1 MRQLII
7 AFSLLVAC
15 VTIGHPAAQAPTA
28 TALLDRYA
36 HGEFDAVANELADI
50 KDFSDILKELQH
62 GGQGWIDAGGP
73 AQRERRELVA
83 ATFAME
89 AARAGEWENW
99 KLVQHINLN
108 PPFGS
113 PNMGASTI
121 AHQRESYQPEDP
133 IFWRPPA
140 LLLEWGCALFRKDE
154 APRPIERWWQLAAL
168 GVAERAEDFEFLVG
182 SPFEARGNPKDEMEH
197 LKHVAARFPN
207 ERRFALAQGIA
218 LEWRSWP
225 EHPKGSARRGSGVT
239 EAQQVF
245 ESLQSDDVVGAEA
258 TMRLGVLRYREGATD
273 EALKLFDKV
282 EDVTRDR
289 YVIYLARYFRG
300 EALER
305 KSLLPDA
312 ERAYRSAFDTIPGA
326 QSATMA
332 LSHLLFTR
340 GAHQDAAAIV
350 NASLAM
356 RPQPADPWRG
366 WADADDRFWP
376 ELITRLRAEIKK

>member
-1 MRQLII
+1 
-7 AFSLLVAC
+7 
-15 VTIGHPAAQAPTA
+15 
-28 TALLDRYA
+28 
-36 HGEFDAVANELADI
+36 
-50 KDFSDILKELQH
+50 
-62 GGQGWIDAGGP
+62 
-73 AQRERRELVA
+73 
-83 ATFAME
+83 
-89 AARAGEWENW
+89 
-99 KLVQHINLN
+99 
-108 PPFGS
+108 
-113 PNMGASTI
+113 MGASTVVVQ
-121 AHQRESYQPEDP
+121 HESFQPPDP

-140 LLLEWGCALFRKDE
+140 QLLEWGCALFRKDE

-197 LKHVAARFPN
+197 LNHVAARFPN

-225 EHPKGSARRGSGVT
+225 EHPKGSARRGSGVRD
-239 EAQQVF
+239 AQLVF

-258 TMRLGVLRYREGATD
+258 TMRLGVLRYRENATD

-282 EDVTRDR
+282 EDATRDR

-300 EALER
+300 QALER

-312 ERAYRSAFDTIPGA
+312 ERAYRSALDTIPGA
-326 QSATMA
+326 QSAAMA

-340 GAHQDAAAIV
+340 GAHQDAAALV

-356 RPQPADPWRG
+356 QPQPADPWRG

-376 ELITRLRAEIKK
+376 ELIARLRAEIKK